1 MPPHRLLTAPLLIVA
16 LCLAGGAAAQ
26 PSLVAEPDRGVA
38 VTHAS
43 GARAF
48 HLASAILGQTRPVTV
63 VLPPS
68 YARSAPGRRYP
79 VIVVLDGEASV
90 PAATAAAYELS
101 GNGQIP
107 EALIVAIP
115 NLGADRGRV
124 HDLTPP
130 GLSVSGSGLQEGGD
144 RFLDFIERE
153 LLPAVD
159 RQFRG
164 GEPRTLVGHSSGA
177 VLATWAAA
185 TRPTFRAVVAI
196 DAPATLGDDWLPK
209 KLIERAAR
217 SGAPVRYV
225 SLEARFG
232 WSDPAWRSLTAAAP
246 ASWLLH
252 RERLRLESHESAPM
266 LGMYLGLR
274 EAFRDYS
281 ALAAPQ
287 APTAAVLPYYERV
300 GEALGMRIVPP
311 RGVLAQLSEDLAAE
325 GRGAAARA
333 AYQALAAAYGAPE
346 DSARRLAG
354 IAAAERRP
362 AAAETVEGLLAT
374 PFATPEEARAYV
386 GEWVGDILMTP
397 DQPRTNAVRLRVRIV
412 GGRVVGETVTSGPD
426 GTETARAWEY
436 LRVTPA
442 GLTWG
447 VMNGMRPRAV
457 VLFEGVLQ
465 GDTLAGKTRFGGVEL
480 PPGEGTLYF
489 SFTRVR
495 G

>member
-1 MPPHRLLTAPLLIVA
+1 MPPHRLALALLLTAG
-16 LCLAGGAAAQ
+16 LARTAAAQ
-26 PSLVAEPDRGVA
+26 PSLVAAPDRGVA

-43 GARAF
+43 GARTF
-48 HLASAILGQTRPVTV
+48 HLASAILRETRPVHV

-79 VIVVLDGEASV
+79 VIVVLDGESSV

-115 NLGADRGRV
+115 NLDPLRGRV

-130 GLSVSGSGLQEGGD
+130 GLSVSGSSLSEGGD

-159 RQFRG
+159 RQLRG

-177 VLATWAAA
+177 VLATYAAA
-185 TRPTFRAVVAI
+185 TRPAFRAVVAI
-196 DAPATLGDDWLPK
+196 DAPAGLGDDWLPK
-209 KLIERAAR
+209 QLAARAAR
-217 SGAPVRYV
+217 PGAPVRYV

-232 WSDPAWRSLTAAAP
+232 WSDAAWRSLVAAAP
-246 ASWLLH
+246 ASWLLY

-281 ALAAPQ
+281 ALAAPE
-287 APTAAVLPYYERV
+287 APTTGILPYYDRV
-300 GEALGMRIVPP
+300 GEALGARIVPP
-311 RGVLAQLSEDLAAE
+311 RRVLAQVSEDLAAE

-346 DSARRLAG
+346 DSARRLAE

-362 AAAETVEGLLAT
+362 PPAETVEGLLAT
-374 PFATPEEARAYV
+374 PFATPDEARPFV
-386 GEWVGDILMTP
+386 GEWVGDVVMGP
-397 DQPRTNAVRLRVRIV
+397 DQPRTNAVRLRVRV
-412 GGRVVGETVTSGPD
+412 AGGRVVGETVRTGPD
-426 GTETARAWEY
+426 GAEVVRAWEY

-447 VMNGMRPRAV
+447 IMNGMRPRAV

-465 GDTLAGKTRFGGVEL
+465 GDTLAGRTRFGGVEL
-480 PPGEGTLYF
+480 PPGEGTSLYF